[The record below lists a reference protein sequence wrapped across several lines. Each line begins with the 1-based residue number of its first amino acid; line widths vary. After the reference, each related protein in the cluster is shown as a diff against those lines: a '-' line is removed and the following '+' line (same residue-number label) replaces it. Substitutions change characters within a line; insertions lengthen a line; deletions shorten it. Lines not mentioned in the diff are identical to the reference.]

1 MTLNCITNK
10 PKLPQGLTNHIHSY
24 ILLCPTCKFA
34 KSEMIKTVSATGDV
48 IIVEADDVTIVDLNA
63 FFWNIFGS
71 GKNFKDGWSVG
82 RAKSESRLFQL
93 SRSL

>member
-48 IIVEADDVTIVDLNA
+48 IIVEADDVTL
-63 FFWNIFGS
+63 
-71 GKNFKDGWSVG
+71 
-82 RAKSESRLFQL
+82 
-93 SRSL
+93 

>member
-1 MTLNCITNK
+1 MNCHPAGNRT
-10 PKLPQGLTNHIHSY
+10 HIHSY